1 MTGASSSKLGSH
13 FQALDRM
20 NVSSSVRA
28 LSSED
33 LQQAR
38 HAANRILLHVS
49 AQVTSLLSSVF
60 TVSFIQNY
68 QTGFSVLVQNRDIA
82 TSVPS
87 AVLKSDI
94 GTELRIYLIDGVK

>member
-13 FQALDRM
+13 FQALDKM

-38 HAANRILLHVS
+38 HAANRILQHVT
-49 AQVTSLLSSVF
+49 AQGMHLQLSS
-60 TVSFIQNY
+60 
-68 QTGFSVLVQNRDIA
+68 
-82 TSVPS
+82 
-87 AVLKSDI
+87 
-94 GTELRIYLIDGVK
+94 E

>member
-13 FQALDRM
+13 FQALDKM

-38 HAANRILLHVS
+38 HAANRILQHVT
-49 AQVTSLLSSVF
+49 AQGMCHLSSEL
-60 TVSFIQNY
+60 TVSFI
-68 QTGFSVLVQNRDIA
+68 
-82 TSVPS
+82 
-87 AVLKSDI
+87 
-94 GTELRIYLIDGVK
+94 